1 MYFNDKI
8 LIAKNDEK
16 EIYLIPKM
24 ANRHGII
31 TGASGS
37 GKTITLKVLAESF
50 SNAGVPVFMVDVK
63 GDLAATCKP
72 GVENPNV
79 SMRVEQ
85 MGLENFTLR
94 DFPVTFFDVYGE
106 KGHPIRTTITN
117 LGPRLLSRMLDLSDA
132 QEGVLAIVFQI
143 AEDEKLEIID
153 LKDLQKIL
161 TYVGEKKNEYSLKYG
176 NISIQSIGSIQRNLL
191 ILEQEGGSY
200 FFGKPEFNIRDF
212 IRYNSADGY
221 GYINILDA
229 QELFKKPTLYA
240 TFLVWM
246 LTEIY
251 NTMPEVGDLVRPRL
265 VLFIDE
271 AHLLFS
277 EMSSNV
283 VKSIIQIV
291 KLIRSKGVGVYFISQ
306 SPSDVP
312 DEILSQLGN
321 KVQHVLRAYT
331 PSDEKAIKAA
341 ANSFRANPKFDTA
354 EAIKELATGEALIST
369 LDEKGE
375 PSIVERAKILPPQ
388 SMMGPIDDGERRTQ
402 IFNSQLYMKYEELVD
417 ENSAY
422 EKINKINEEKER
434 ERLEAEEAARKAKE
448 EELAAIQ
455 KAKEE
460 KEIARQEKEAARIRE
475 KEEREAARLKAQ
487 EEREA
492 AKKAKEEEKAKKNSI
507 GYKLGKKV
515 ANKTADK
522 LINKGLNSLFKGLF
536 K

>member
-63 GDLAATCKP
+63 GDLASTCKA

-85 MGLENFTLR
+85 MKIENFSFHE
-94 DFPVTFFDVYGE
+94 FPVTFFDVYGE
-106 KGHPIRTTITN
+106 KGHPIRTTIMN
-117 LGPRLLSRMLDLSDA
+117 LGPRLLSRMLNLSDA

-161 TYVGEKKNEYSLKYG
+161 TYVGEKRNEYSLKYG

-200 FFGKPEFNIRDF
+200 FFGRPEFNIRDL

-341 ANSFRANPKFDTA
+341 ANSFRANPNFNTSDV
-354 EAIKELATGEALIST
+354 IKELATGEALVSM

-375 PSIVERAKILPPQ
+375 PNVVERAKILPPQ
-388 SMMGPIDDGERRTQ
+388 SMMGALDDVERRNQ

-417 ENSAY
+417 DNSAY
-422 EKINKINEEKER
+422 EKINKLNEEKER
-434 ERLEAEEAARKAKE
+434 EKAEALEAERKAKE
-448 EELAAIQ
+448 EELLAKQ
-455 KAKEE
+455 KEKEE
-460 KEIARQEKEAARIRE
+460 KELAKKAKEAERIRE
-475 KEEREAARLKAQ
+475 KEEKEK
-487 EEREA
+487 
-492 AKKAKEEEKAKKNSI
+492 AKKAKEEEKARKNSI

-522 LINKGLNSLFKGLF
+522 LINKGLNSIFKGLF

>member
-8 LIAKNDEK
+8 LVAKNEEK

-37 GKTITLKVLAESF
+37 GKTVTLKVLAESF

-63 GDLAATCKP
+63 GDLAGTCKA

-79 SMRVEQ
+79 TSRVEK
-85 MGLENFTLR
+85 MGLENFNFHA
-94 DFPVTFFDVYGE
+94 FPVTFFDVYGE
-106 KGHPIRTTITN
+106 KGHPIRTTITS
-117 LGPRLLSRMLDLSDA
+117 LGARLLSRLLDLSDA

-143 AEDEKLEIID
+143 AEDEKLEMID
-153 LKDLQKIL
+153 LKDLQKML
-161 TYVGEKKNEYSLKYG
+161 TYVGERRNEYSLKYG

-191 ILEQEGGSY
+191 ILEQDGGAN
-200 FFGKPEFNIRDF
+200 FFGKPDFNIRDL
-212 IRYNSADGY
+212 IRYNSSDGY

-229 QELFKKPTLYA
+229 QILFKKPTLYA
-240 TFLVWM
+240 TM
-246 LTEIY
+246 LIWLLTTIY
-251 NTMPEVGDLVRPRL
+251 NTLPEVGDLPKPRL
-265 VLFIDE
+265 VLFLDE

-277 EMSSNV
+277 EMSNSV
-283 VKSIIQIV
+283 VKQIIQIV
-291 KLIRSKGVGVYFISQ
+291 KLIRSKGVGIYFISQ

-341 ANSFRANPKFDTA
+341 ANSFRANPAFSTS
-354 EAIKELATGEALIST
+354 EAIKELATGEALVSM

-375 PSIVERAKILPPQ
+375 PTIVERAKILPPQ
-388 SMMGPIDDGERRTQ
+388 SMMGALDDGERKNE
-402 IFNSQLYMKYEELVD
+402 ICSSQLYMKYEELLD
-417 ENSAY
+417 DDSAY
-422 EKINKINEEKER
+422 EKISKLNEEALKKK
-434 ERLEAEEAARKAKE
+434 EAEELAK
-448 EELAAIQ
+448 Q

-460 KEIARQEKEAARIRE
+460 AEALKLKEKEEKELAKQEKEAARIKALEE
-475 KEEREAARLKAQ
+475 KEKLRKE
-487 EEREA
+487 
-492 AKKAKEEEKAKKNSI
+492 KEEEKARKNSV

-515 ANKTADK
+515 VNKTTDK
-522 LINKGLNSLFKGLF
+522 LINKGLNSILKGLF